1 MPFGRQTVIKLGY
14 RRTLPSAP
22 ARTVSLM
29 NTVALGELV
38 LTNAKIVLAD
48 RVFEGSVR
56 VDGGVITDISEST
69 RTGID
74 LDGDYLIPGLVELH
88 TDHLETH
95 YAPRPKV
102 RWNPVAAVQA
112 HDAQI
117 AASGIT
123 TVLDAIRVGLDEDTD
138 VSAEEIRIL
147 AGAIRAGS
155 DAGRLRADHHI
166 HLRCEVSAPDCLESF
181 QAIKDEPLVRLAS
194 LMDHAPGQRQFA
206 SMDAY
211 KVYYQGKTK
220 MSDAELDAFSER
232 RNRQSQAHSGP
243 NRRAIAQMCHD
254 RGIVLASHDDATRD
268 HVEEAVA
275 LGLHIAEFPTTI
287 EAAKASRQAGM
298 SILMGG
304 PNVVRGGSH
313 SGNVSARAL
322 AEHDLLDI
330 LSSDYIPFSM
340 LQSAFSLAENV
351 EGISLSKAIQLVTK
365 RPAEAAGFDDR
376 GEIAVGK
383 RADFV
388 HLRIE
393 DGIPIVLTVWRQGK
407 RVI

>member
-1 MPFGRQTVIKLGY
+1 
-14 RRTLPSAP
+14 
-22 ARTVSLM
+22 M
-29 NTVALGELV
+29 NTVTLGELV
-38 LTNAKIVLAD
+38 LTNARIVLANE
-48 RVFEGSVR
+48 VLEGSLR
-56 VDGGVITDISEST
+56 VDGGVITDIGAPS
-69 RTGID
+69 RTGLD

-95 YAPRPKV
+95 YAPRPRV

-123 TVLDAIRVGLDEDTD
+123 TVLDAIRIGLDEDTD
-138 VSAEEIRIL
+138 VSAEEMRIL
-147 AGAIRAGS
+147 AGAIRAGM
-155 DAGRLRADHHI
+155 DAGRLRAEHHI
-166 HLRCEVSAPDCLESF
+166 HLRCEVSAPDCLDSF
-181 QAIKDEPLVRLAS
+181 LAIKDDPLVRLAS

-206 SMDAY
+206 SLDAY

-220 MSDAELDAFSER
+220 MSDAELDAFTAR
-232 RNRQSQAHSGP
+232 RNAQSVAHSSKH
-243 NRRAIAQMCHD
+243 RRMISQLCHD
-254 RGIVLASHDDATRD
+254 QGIVLASHDDATRA
-268 HVEEAVA
+268 HVEEAVD
-275 LGLHIAEFPTTI
+275 LGLHIAEFPTTL
-287 EAAKASRQAGM
+287 EAARASRQAGL

-322 AEHDLLDI
+322 AEADLLDI

-340 LQSAFSLAENV
+340 LQSAFSLADNV
-351 EGISLSKAIQLVTK
+351 EGVSLSKAIQLVTK
-365 RPAEAAGFDDR
+365 RPAEAAGFHDR

-388 HLRIE
+388 HLRVE
-393 DGIPIVLTVWRQGK
+393 DGIPIVLTVWRQGQ

>member
-1 MPFGRQTVIKLGY
+1 
-14 RRTLPSAP
+14 
-22 ARTVSLM
+22 M

-38 LTNAKIVLAD
+38 LTNARIVLANE
-48 RVFEGSVR
+48 VLEGSVR
-56 VDGGVITDISEST
+56 VDGGIITDIGAPSRS
-69 RTGID
+69 GAS

-95 YAPRPKV
+95 YAPRPRV

-138 VSAEEIRIL
+138 VGASDMRIL
-147 AGAIRAGS
+147 SDAIAAGMR
-155 DAGRLRADHHI
+155 AGRLRAEHYV
-166 HLRCEVSAPDCLESF
+166 HLRCEVSAPDCMESF
-181 QAIKDEPLVRLAS
+181 ELHRNDPQVRLAS
-194 LMDHAPGQRQFA
+194 LMDHAPGQRQFT
-206 SMDAY
+206 SMDACRA
-211 KVYYQGKTK
+211 YYQGKRK
-220 MSDAELDAFSER
+220 MSDADFDAFVRR
-232 RNRQSQAHSGP
+232 RNEQSQAYAGP
-243 NRRAIAQMCHD
+243 TRRAIAEICNEK
-254 RGIVLASHDDATRD
+254 GIVLASHDDATRE
-268 HVEEAVA
+268 HVEEGEA
-275 LGLHIAEFPTTI
+275 LGMHIAEFPTTI

-298 SILMGG
+298 AILMGG

-322 AEHDLLDI
+322 AEADLLDI

-340 LQSAFSLAENV
+340 LQSAFSLADNV

-365 RPAEAAGFDDR
+365 RPAEAAGFNDR
-376 GEIAVGK
+376 GEIAIGK

-393 DGIPIVLTVWRQGK
+393 DGIPIVLTVWREGR

>member
-1 MPFGRQTVIKLGY
+1 
-14 RRTLPSAP
+14 
-22 ARTVSLM
+22 M

-38 LTNAKIVLAD
+38 LTNARIVLANE
-48 RVFEGSVR
+48 VLEGSIR
-56 VDGGVITDISEST
+56 VDGGVITDIGAPGRS
-69 RTGID
+69 GVD
-74 LDGDYLIPGLVELH
+74 LEGDYLIPGLVELH

-123 TVLDAIRVGLDEDTD
+123 TVLDAIRVGLDENSDMGATEMQTLMH
-138 VSAEEIRIL
+138 AIA
-147 AGAIRAGS
+147 AGTK
-155 DAGRLRADHHI
+155 AGRLRAEHHV

-181 QAIKDEPLVRLAS
+181 NLLKDDPQVRLAS

-211 KVYYQGKTK
+211 KVYYQGKLK
-220 MSDAELDAFSER
+220 MSDAALEDFTQR
-232 RNRQSQAHSGP
+232 RNAESRTYAGP
-243 NRRAIAQMCHD
+243 HRRAIAQACHD
-254 RGIVLASHDDATRD
+254 LGIVLASHDDATRD

-275 LGLHIAEFPTTI
+275 LGIDVAEFPTTI

-298 SILMGG
+298 AILMGG

-322 AEHDLLDI
+322 AEAGLLDI

-340 LQSAFSLAENV
+340 LQSAFSLAETV
-351 EGISLSKAIQLVTK
+351 EGISLAQAVQFVTK
-365 RPAEAAGFDDR
+365 RPAEAGGFHDR
-376 GEIAVGK
+376 GEIAIGK

-388 HLRIE
+388 HVRVE
-393 DGIPIVLTVWRQGK
+393 DDIPIVLTVWRQGR

>member
-1 MPFGRQTVIKLGY
+1 
-14 RRTLPSAP
+14 
-22 ARTVSLM
+22 M

-38 LTNAKIVLAD
+38 LTNARIVLANEVLD
-48 RVFEGSVR
+48 GSVR
-56 VDGGVITDISEST
+56 VDGGVITDIGTPS
-69 RTGID
+69 RTGVD

-95 YAPRPKV
+95 YAPRPRV

-138 VSAEEIRIL
+138 MATPDMRIL
-147 AGAIRAGS
+147 ADAIAAGMR
-155 DAGRLRADHHI
+155 AGRLRAEHHI
-166 HLRCEVSAPDCLESF
+166 HLRCEVSSPDCLEAF
-181 QAIKDEPLVRLAS
+181 DLFKDDPAVRLAS
-194 LMDHAPGQRQFA
+194 LMDHAPGQRQFT
-206 SMDAY
+206 SMDACRA
-211 KVYYQGKTK
+211 YYQGKKK
-220 MSDAELDAFSER
+220 MSDVDFADFVRR
-232 RNRQSQAHSGP
+232 RNEQSQAHAGP
-243 NRRAIAQMCHD
+243 TRRAIAEICNAK
-254 RGIVLASHDDATRD
+254 GIVLASHDDATRE
-268 HVEEAVA
+268 HVEEAEA
-275 LGLHIAEFPTTI
+275 LGMHIAEFPTTL
-287 EAAKASRQAGM
+287 ESAKASRQAGM
-298 SILMGG
+298 AILMGG

-322 AEHDLLDI
+322 AEADLLDI

-340 LQSAFSLAENV
+340 LQSAFSLADNV

-365 RPAEAAGFDDR
+365 RPAEAAGFADR
-376 GEIAVGK
+376 GEIAIGK

-388 HLRIE
+388 HVRVE
-393 DGIPIVLTVWRQGK
+393 DGIPIVLTVWRQGR

>member
-1 MPFGRQTVIKLGY
+1 
-14 RRTLPSAP
+14 
-22 ARTVSLM
+22 M
-29 NTVALGELV
+29 NTIALGDLV

-48 RVFEGSVR
+48 EVRQGSVR
-56 VDGGVITDISEST
+56 IDGGIITDIGTPS
-69 RTGID
+69 RTGLD

-123 TVLDAIRVGLDEDTD
+123 TVFDAIRVGLDENSDMGAT
-138 VSAEEIRIL
+138 EMGIL
-147 AGAIRAGS
+147 ANAIAAGTK
-155 DAGRLRADHHI
+155 AGRLRAEHHI

-181 QAIKDEPLVRLAS
+181 LAIKNDRQVRLAS

-211 KVYYQGKTK
+211 KTYYQGKLK
-220 MSDAELDAFSER
+220 MSDAALADFTAR
-232 RNRQSQAHSGP
+232 RTEESQTYAEPH
-243 NRRAIAQMCHD
+243 RRAIAAACNEM
-254 RGIVLASHDDATRD
+254 GIVLASHDDATRD
-268 HVEEAVA
+268 HVDEAVA
-275 LGLHIAEFPTTI
+275 LGIGVAEFPTTM
-287 EAAKASRQAGM
+287 EAALAARAAGM
-298 SILMGG
+298 AILMGG
-304 PNVVRGGSH
+304 PNMVRGGSH

-322 AEHDLLDI
+322 AEADLLDI

-340 LQSAFSLAENV
+340 LQSAFALAEVV
-351 EGISLSKAIQLVTK
+351 ESVSLPKAIQLVTK
-365 RPAEAAGFDDR
+365 RPAEAAGFNDR
-376 GEIAVGK
+376 GEIAPGK

-393 DGIPIVLTVWRQGK
+393 DGIPIVLTVWRQGR

>member
-1 MPFGRQTVIKLGY
+1 MAQT
-14 RRTLPSAP
+14 RTDTEEA
-22 ARTVSLM
+22 AAM
-29 NTVALGELV
+29 NSIAQGELV
-38 LTNAKIVLAD
+38 LTKARIVLANET
-48 RVFEGSVR
+48 FEGSVR
-56 VDGGVITDISEST
+56 VDGGIITDIGAPS
-69 RTGID
+69 RTGTD

-95 YAPRPKV
+95 YAPRPRV
-102 RWNPVAAVQA
+102 RWNPIAAVQA

-123 TVLDAIRVGLDEDTD
+123 TVLDAIRIGLDEQTD
-138 VSAEEIRIL
+138 IGAEDMRTL
-147 AGAIRAGS
+147 AAAIDAGNK
-155 DAGRLRADHHI
+155 AGRLRAEHQI

-181 QAIKDEPLVRLAS
+181 TAIKDDPQVRLAS

-206 SMDAY
+206 SLDAY
-211 KVYYQGKTK
+211 KAYYQGKTK
-220 MSDAELDAFSER
+220 MTDAQLDAFSDR
-232 RNRQSQAHSGP
+232 RNRQSQQFAGP
-243 NRRAIAQMCHD
+243 NRRAIAEICND
-254 RGIVLASHDDATRD
+254 KGIVLASHDDATRD

-275 LGLHIAEFPTTI
+275 LGIHVAEFPTTI
-287 EAAKASRQAGM
+287 EAARASRQAGM
-298 SILMGG
+298 AILMGG

-322 AEHDLLDI
+322 AEADLLDI

-340 LQSAFSLAENV
+340 LQSAFSLVDSV

-365 RPAEAAGFDDR
+365 RPAEAAGFSDR
-376 GEIAVGK
+376 GEIAIGK

-393 DGIPIVLTVWRQGK
+393 EGIPIVLTVWRQGR

>member
-1 MPFGRQTVIKLGY
+1 
-14 RRTLPSAP
+14 
-22 ARTVSLM
+22 M

-38 LTNAKIVLAD
+38 LTNARIVLAD
-48 RVFEGSVR
+48 TVLDGSVR
-56 VDGGVITDISEST
+56 VDGGIITDIGPSS
-69 RTGID
+69 RTGHD

-95 YAPRPKV
+95 FAPRPKV

-123 TVLDAIRVGLDEDTD
+123 TVLDALRVGMDEHADLGATEMKTLAD
-138 VSAEEIRIL
+138 AISAGN
-147 AGAIRAGS
+147 A
-155 DAGRLRADHHI
+155 AGRLRAEHHI

-181 QAIKDEPLVRLAS
+181 AVLQDDPQVRLAS

-206 SMDAY
+206 SADAY
-211 KVYYQGKTK
+211 RVYYQGKLK
-220 MSDAELDAFSER
+220 MSDAALDDFIQR
-232 RNRQSQAHSGP
+232 RNAESVAHAGP
-243 NRRAIAQMCHD
+243 HRRAIAEICRD
-254 RGIVLASHDDATRD
+254 KGIVIASHDDATRD
-268 HVEEAVA
+268 HVEEAVT
-275 LGLHIAEFPTTI
+275 LGTEVAEFPTTL

-298 SILMGG
+298 AILMGG

-322 AEHDLLDI
+322 AEADLLDI

-340 LQSAFSLAENV
+340 LQSAFSLADNV
-351 EGISLSKAIQLVTK
+351 EAISLARAIQMVTK
-365 RPAEAAGFDDR
+365 RPAEAAGFHDR
-376 GEIAVGK
+376 GEVAIGK

-388 HLRIE
+388 QVRVE
-393 DGIPIVLTVWRQGK
+393 DGIPIVRTVWRQGR

>member
-1 MPFGRQTVIKLGY
+1 
-14 RRTLPSAP
+14 
-22 ARTVSLM
+22 M

-38 LTNAKIVLAD
+38 LTNARVVLANEVLD
-48 RVFEGSVR
+48 GSVR
-56 VDGGVITDISEST
+56 VDGGIITDIGTPS
-69 RTGID
+69 RTGVG

-95 YAPRPKV
+95 YAPRPRV

-138 VSAEEIRIL
+138 IETSDMRVL
-147 AGAIRAGS
+147 ADAIAAGMH
-155 DAGRLRADHHI
+155 AGRLRAEHHI
-166 HLRCEVSAPDCLESF
+166 HLRCEVSAPDCMDAFELF
-181 QAIKDEPLVRLAS
+181 KDHPSVRLAS
-194 LMDHAPGQRQFA
+194 LMDHAPGQRQFT
-206 SMDAY
+206 SVDACRA
-211 KVYYQGKTK
+211 YYQGKKK
-220 MSDAELDAFSER
+220 MSDVDFDDFVRR
-232 RNRQSQAHSGP
+232 RNEQSQTFAGP
-243 NRRAIAQMCHD
+243 TRRAIAEICND
-254 RGIVLASHDDATRD
+254 KGIVLASHDDATRE
-268 HVEEAVA
+268 HVEEGEA
-275 LGLHIAEFPTTI
+275 LGMHIAEFPTTL

-298 SILMGG
+298 AILMGG

-313 SGNVSARAL
+313 SGNISARTL
-322 AEHDLLDI
+322 AEADLLDI

-340 LQSAFSLAENV
+340 LQSAFSLADNV
-351 EGISLSKAIQLVTK
+351 DGISLSKAIQLVTK
-365 RPAEAAGFDDR
+365 RPAEAAGFADR

-388 HLRIE
+388 HVRVE
-393 DGIPIVLTVWRQGK
+393 DGIPIVLTVWRQGR

>member
-1 MPFGRQTVIKLGY
+1 
-14 RRTLPSAP
+14 
-22 ARTVSLM
+22 M

-38 LTNAKIVLAD
+38 LTNARIVLANE
-48 RVFEGSVR
+48 VLEGSVR
-56 VDGGVITDISEST
+56 VDGGLITDVGAPSRS
-69 RTGID
+69 GVD

-123 TVLDAIRVGLDEDTD
+123 TVLDAIRVGLDENSDMGA
-138 VSAEEIRIL
+138 AEMLTL
-147 AGAIRAGS
+147 ANAIAAGTK
-155 DAGRLRADHHI
+155 AGRLRAEHHI

-181 QAIKDEPLVRLAS
+181 LLLKDDPQVRLAS

-211 KVYYQGKTK
+211 KTYYQGKLK
-220 MSDAELDAFSER
+220 MSDAALADFSER
-232 RNRQSQAHSGP
+232 RIAESTAHAGP
-243 NRRAIAQMCHD
+243 HRRAIAAACHEL
-254 RGIVLASHDDATRD
+254 GIVLASHDDATRD
-268 HVEEAVA
+268 HVEEALA
-275 LGLHIAEFPTTI
+275 LGIDVAEFPTTL
-287 EAAKASRQAGM
+287 EAAKASRAAGM
-298 SILMGG
+298 AILMGG

-322 AEHDLLDI
+322 AEADLLDI

-340 LQSAFSLAENV
+340 LQGAFALTDTMD
-351 EGISLSKAIQLVTK
+351 LFKAIQLVTK
-365 RPAEAAGFDDR
+365 RPAEAAGFHDR
-376 GEIAVGK
+376 GEIAIGK

-388 HLRIE
+388 HVRVE
-393 DGIPIVLTVWRQGK
+393 DGIPIVRTVWRQGQ

>member
-1 MPFGRQTVIKLGY
+1 
-14 RRTLPSAP
+14 
-22 ARTVSLM
+22 M
-29 NTVALGELV
+29 NTVNLGELV
-38 LTNAKIVLAD
+38 LTNARVVLANE
-48 RVFEGSVR
+48 VFEGSVR
-56 VDGGVITDISEST
+56 VDGGVITDIGAPSRS
-69 RTGID
+69 GVD

-102 RWNPVAAVQA
+102 RWNPIAAVQA

-123 TVLDAIRVGLDEDTD
+123 TVLDAIRIGLDEDTD
-138 VSAEEIRIL
+138 VSAEEMRVL
-147 AGAIRAGS
+147 AAAIRAGM
-155 DAGRLRADHHI
+155 DAGRLRAEHYI

-181 QAIKDEPLVRLAS
+181 LPMKDNPLVRLAS

-206 SMDAY
+206 SLDAY

-220 MSDAELDAFSER
+220 MSDAELDAFTLR
-232 RNRQSQAHSGP
+232 RNAQSQAHSGKH
-243 NRRAIAQMCHD
+243 RRAISEACHD
-254 RGIVLASHDDATRD
+254 LGIVLASHDDATRD
-268 HVEEAVA
+268 HVEEAVD
-275 LGLHIAEFPTTI
+275 LGLHIAEFPTTL
-287 EAAKASRQAGM
+287 EAARASRQAGL

-322 AEHDLLDI
+322 AEVGLLDI

-340 LQSAFSLAENV
+340 LQSAFSLADTV
-351 EGISLSKAIQLVTK
+351 DSISLPQAMQFVTK
-365 RPAEAAGFDDR
+365 RPAEAAGFQDR
-376 GEIAVGK
+376 GEVAIGK

-388 HLRIE
+388 QVRVE
-393 DGIPIVLTVWRQGK
+393 DGIPVVRTVWRQGR

>member
-1 MPFGRQTVIKLGY
+1 MQDRPE
-14 RRTLPSAP
+14 
-22 ARTVSLM
+22 M

-38 LTNAKIVLAD
+38 LTNARIVLANEVLD
-48 RVFEGSVR
+48 GSVR
-56 VDGGVITDISEST
+56 VDGGIITDIGAPSRS
-69 RTGID
+69 GID

-95 YAPRPKV
+95 DAPRPRV

-123 TVLDAIRVGLDEDTD
+123 TVLDAIRIGLDEDTD
-138 VSAEEIRIL
+138 VSAAEMRIL
-147 AGAIRAGS
+147 AGAIGAGMA
-155 DAGRLRADHHI
+155 AGRLRAEHHI
-166 HLRCEVSAPDCLESF
+166 HLRCEVSAPDCLDSF
-181 QAIKDEPLVRLAS
+181 LAIKDDPLVRLAS

-206 SMDAY
+206 SLDAY

-220 MSDAELDAFSER
+220 MTDAELDAFTAR
-232 RNRQSQAHSGP
+232 RNAQSMAHSGKH
-243 NRRAIAQMCHD
+243 RRAISQMCHD
-254 RGIVLASHDDATRD
+254 QGIVLASHDDATRD
-268 HVEEAVA
+268 HVEEAVE
-275 LGLHIAEFPTTI
+275 LGLHIAEFPTTL
-287 EAAKASRQAGM
+287 EAAKASRQAGLA
-298 SILMGG
+298 ILMGG
-304 PNVVRGGSH
+304 PNVVRGSSH

-322 AEHDLLDI
+322 AEADLLDI

-340 LQSAFSLAENV
+340 LQSAFSLADNV

-365 RPAEAAGFDDR
+365 RPAEAAGFHDR

-388 HLRIE
+388 HVRVE
-393 DGIPIVLTVWRQGK
+393 DGIPIVLTVWRQGR

>member
-1 MPFGRQTVIKLGY
+1 
-14 RRTLPSAP
+14 
-22 ARTVSLM
+22 M

-38 LTNAKIVLAD
+38 LTNARIVLAD
-48 RVFEGSVR
+48 TVLDGSVR
-56 VDGGVITDISEST
+56 VDGGIITDIGPSS
-69 RTGID
+69 RTGHD

-95 YAPRPKV
+95 FAPRPKV

-123 TVLDAIRVGLDEDTD
+123 TVLDALRVGMDEHADLGATEMKTLAD
-138 VSAEEIRIL
+138 AISAGN
-147 AGAIRAGS
+147 A
-155 DAGRLRADHHI
+155 AGRLRAEHHI

-181 QAIKDEPLVRLAS
+181 AVLQDDPQVRLAS

-206 SMDAY
+206 SADAY
-211 KVYYQGKTK
+211 RVYYQGKLK
-220 MSDAELDAFSER
+220 MSDAALDDFIQR
-232 RNRQSQAHSGP
+232 RNAESIAHAGP
-243 NRRAIAQMCHD
+243 HRRAIAEICRD
-254 RGIVLASHDDATRD
+254 RGIVIASHDDATRD
-268 HVEEAVA
+268 HVEEAVT
-275 LGLHIAEFPTTI
+275 LGTEVAEFPTTL

-298 SILMGG
+298 AILMGG

-322 AEHDLLDI
+322 AEADLLDI

-340 LQSAFSLAENV
+340 LQSAFSLADNV
-351 EGISLSKAIQLVTK
+351 EAISLARAIQMVTK
-365 RPAEAAGFDDR
+365 RPAEAAGFHDR
-376 GEIAVGK
+376 GEVAIGK

-388 HLRIE
+388 QVRVE
-393 DGIPIVLTVWRQGK
+393 DGIPIVRTVWRQGR

>member
-1 MPFGRQTVIKLGY
+1 
-14 RRTLPSAP
+14 
-22 ARTVSLM
+22 M

-38 LTNAKIVLAD
+38 LTNARIVLANEVLD
-48 RVFEGSVR
+48 GSVR
-56 VDGGVITDISEST
+56 VDGGIITDIGAPS
-69 RTGID
+69 RRGID

-95 YAPRPKV
+95 YAPRPRV

-123 TVLDAIRVGLDEDTD
+123 TVLDAIRIGLDEDTD
-138 VSAEEIRIL
+138 VSAAEMRIL
-147 AGAIRAGS
+147 AGAIGAGMA
-155 DAGRLRADHHI
+155 AGRLRAEHHI
-166 HLRCEVSAPDCLESF
+166 HLRCEVSAPDCLDSF
-181 QAIKDEPLVRLAS
+181 LAIKDDPLVRLAS

-206 SMDAY
+206 SLDAY

-220 MSDAELDAFSER
+220 MTDAELDAFTAR
-232 RNRQSQAHSGP
+232 RNAQSMAHSGKH
-243 NRRAIAQMCHD
+243 RRAISQMCHD
-254 RGIVLASHDDATRD
+254 QGIVLASHDDATRD
-268 HVEEAVA
+268 HVEEAVE
-275 LGLHIAEFPTTI
+275 LGLHIAEFPTTL
-287 EAAKASRQAGM
+287 EAAKASRQAGLA
-298 SILMGG
+298 ILMGG
-304 PNVVRGGSH
+304 PNVVRGSSH

-322 AEHDLLDI
+322 AEADLLDI

-340 LQSAFSLAENV
+340 LQSAFSLADNV

-365 RPAEAAGFDDR
+365 RPAEAAGFHDR

-388 HLRIE
+388 HVRVE
-393 DGIPIVLTVWRQGK
+393 DGIPIVLTVWRQGR

>member
-1 MPFGRQTVIKLGY
+1 
-14 RRTLPSAP
+14 
-22 ARTVSLM
+22 M

-38 LTNAKIVLAD
+38 LTNARIVLANEVLD
-48 RVFEGSVR
+48 GSVR
-56 VDGGVITDISEST
+56 VDGGVITDIGTPS
-69 RTGID
+69 RTGVD

-95 YAPRPKV
+95 YAPRPRV

-138 VSAEEIRIL
+138 MVTPDMRIL
-147 AGAIRAGS
+147 ADAIAAGMR
-155 DAGRLRADHHI
+155 AGRLRAEHHI
-166 HLRCEVSAPDCLESF
+166 HLRCEVSSPDCLEAF
-181 QAIKDEPLVRLAS
+181 ELFKDDPSVRLAS
-194 LMDHAPGQRQFA
+194 LMDHAPGQRQFT
-206 SMDAY
+206 SVDACRA
-211 KVYYQGKTK
+211 YYQGKKK
-220 MSDAELDAFSER
+220 MSDVDFADFVRR
-232 RNRQSQAHSGP
+232 RNEQSQAHAGP
-243 NRRAIAQMCHD
+243 TRRAIAEICNAK
-254 RGIVLASHDDATRD
+254 GIVLASHDDATRE
-268 HVEEAVA
+268 HVEEAEA
-275 LGLHIAEFPTTI
+275 LGMHIAEFPTTL
-287 EAAKASRQAGM
+287 ESAKASRQAGM
-298 SILMGG
+298 AILMGG

-322 AEHDLLDI
+322 AEADLLDI

-340 LQSAFSLAENV
+340 LQSAFSLADNV

-365 RPAEAAGFDDR
+365 RPAEAAGFADR
-376 GEIAVGK
+376 GEIAIGK

-388 HLRIE
+388 HVRVE
-393 DGIPIVLTVWRQGK
+393 DGIPIVLTVWRQGR

>member
-1 MPFGRQTVIKLGY
+1 MQDRHE
-14 RRTLPSAP
+14 
-22 ARTVSLM
+22 M

-38 LTNAKIVLAD
+38 LTNARIVLANE
-48 RVFEGSVR
+48 VLEGSVR
-56 VDGGVITDISEST
+56 VDGGIITDIGAPSRS
-69 RTGID
+69 GVD

-123 TVLDAIRVGLDEDTD
+123 TVLDAIRIGLDEDTD
-138 VSAEEIRIL
+138 VSAAEMRVM
-147 AGAIRAGS
+147 AGAIRAGM
-155 DAGRLRADHHI
+155 DAGRLRAEHYI
-166 HLRCEVSAPDCLESF
+166 HLRCEVSAPDCLDSF
-181 QAIKDEPLVRLAS
+181 LAIKDDKLVRLAS

-206 SMDAY
+206 SLDAY

-220 MSDAELDAFSER
+220 MSDAELDAFTAR
-232 RNRQSQAHSGP
+232 RNAQSLAHSGKH
-243 NRRAIAQMCHD
+243 RRQISQMCHD
-254 RGIVLASHDDATRD
+254 QGIVLASHDDATRA
-268 HVEEAVA
+268 HVEEAVD
-275 LGLHIAEFPTTI
+275 LGLHIAEFPTTL
-287 EAAKASRQAGM
+287 EAARASRQAGL

-322 AEHDLLDI
+322 AEADLLDI

-340 LQSAFSLAENV
+340 LQSAFSLADNV
-351 EGISLSKAIQLVTK
+351 EAISLSKAIQLVTK
-365 RPAEAAGFDDR
+365 RPAEAAGFHDR

-388 HLRIE
+388 HLRVE
-393 DGIPIVLTVWRQGK
+393 DGIPVVLTVWRQGR

>member
-1 MPFGRQTVIKLGY
+1 
-14 RRTLPSAP
+14 
-22 ARTVSLM
+22 M

-38 LTNAKIVLAD
+38 LTNARIVLANEVLD
-48 RVFEGSVR
+48 GSVR
-56 VDGGVITDISEST
+56 VDGGVITDIGTPS
-69 RTGID
+69 RTGVD

-95 YAPRPKV
+95 YAPRPRV

-138 VSAEEIRIL
+138 MVTPDMRIL
-147 AGAIRAGS
+147 ADAIAAGMR
-155 DAGRLRADHHI
+155 AGRLRAEHHI
-166 HLRCEVSAPDCLESF
+166 HLRCEVSSPDCLEAF
-181 QAIKDEPLVRLAS
+181 ELFKDDPAVRLAS
-194 LMDHAPGQRQFA
+194 LMDHAPGQRQFT
-206 SMDAY
+206 SMDACRA
-211 KVYYQGKTK
+211 YYQGKKK
-220 MSDAELDAFSER
+220 MSDVDFADFVRR
-232 RNRQSQAHSGP
+232 RNEQSQAHAGP
-243 NRRAIAQMCHD
+243 TRRAIAEICNAK
-254 RGIVLASHDDATRD
+254 GIVLASHDDATRE
-268 HVEEAVA
+268 HVEEAEA
-275 LGLHIAEFPTTI
+275 LGMHIAEFPTTL
-287 EAAKASRQAGM
+287 ESAKASRQAGM
-298 SILMGG
+298 AILMGG

-322 AEHDLLDI
+322 AEADLLDI

-340 LQSAFSLAENV
+340 LQSAFSLADNV

-365 RPAEAAGFDDR
+365 RPAEAAGFADR
-376 GEIAVGK
+376 GEIAIGK

-388 HLRIE
+388 HVRVE
-393 DGIPIVLTVWRQGK
+393 DGIPIVLTVWRQGR

>member
-1 MPFGRQTVIKLGY
+1 MNVE
-14 RRTLPSAP
+14 A
-22 ARTVSLM
+22 AAM
-29 NTVALGELV
+29 NTIALGELV
-38 LTNAKIVLAD
+38 LTNARIVLAD
-48 RVFEGSVR
+48 EVFEGSVR
-56 VDGGVITDISEST
+56 VDGGVITDIGAPSRS
-69 RTGID
+69 GID
-74 LDGDYLIPGLVELH
+74 LGGDYLIPGLVELH

-123 TVLDAIRVGLDEDTD
+123 TVLDAIRIGLDEDTD
-138 VSAEEIRIL
+138 ISAEDMRTL
-147 AGAIRAGS
+147 ASAISAGML
-155 DAGRLRADHHI
+155 AGRLRAEHHI
-166 HLRCEVSAPDCLESF
+166 HLRCEVSAPDCLDSF
-181 QAIKDEPLVRLAS
+181 LAIKDNPLVRLAS

-206 SMDAY
+206 SLDAY

-220 MSDAELDAFSER
+220 MSDAELDAFTQR
-232 RNRQSQAHSGP
+232 RNAQSQLFAGKH
-243 NRRAIAQMCHD
+243 RRAIAEMCHD
-254 RGIVLASHDDATRD
+254 NGTVLASHDDATRD

-275 LGLHIAEFPTTI
+275 LGIHVAEFPTTI

-298 SILMGG
+298 AILMGG

-322 AEHDLLDI
+322 AEADLLDI

-340 LQSAFSLAENV
+340 LQSAFALVGAV
-351 EGISLSKAIQLVTK
+351 EGISLSKAVQLVTK
-365 RPAEAAGFDDR
+365 RPAEAAGFKDR
-376 GEIAVGK
+376 GEIAIGK

-388 HLRIE
+388 HLRLE
-393 DGIPIVLTVWRQGK
+393 EEIPIVQTVWRQGR

>member
-1 MPFGRQTVIKLGY
+1 
-14 RRTLPSAP
+14 
-22 ARTVSLM
+22 M
-29 NTVALGELV
+29 NSVALGELV
-38 LTNAKIVLAD
+38 LTNARIVLANE
-48 RVFEGSVR
+48 VLEGSVR
-56 VDGGVITDISEST
+56 VDGGVITDIGTPS
-69 RTGID
+69 RTGTD

-123 TVLDAIRVGLDEDTD
+123 TVLDAIRIGLDEQTD
-138 VSAEEIRIL
+138 IGAEDMRTL
-147 AGAIRAGS
+147 AGAIRAGNE
-155 DAGRLRADHHI
+155 AGRLRAEHFI
-166 HLRCEVSAPDCLESF
+166 HLRCEVSAPDCLDSF
-181 QAIKDEPLVRLAS
+181 LAIIDDPQVRLAS

-206 SMDAY
+206 SLDAY
-211 KVYYQGKTK
+211 KAYYQGKTK
-220 MSDAELDAFSER
+220 MSDAQLDEFSER
-232 RNRQSQAHSGP
+232 RNRQSQTHAGP
-243 NRRAIAQMCHD
+243 FRRAIADICHD
-254 RGIVLASHDDATRD
+254 KGIVLASHDDATRA
-268 HVEEAVA
+268 HVEEAVD
-275 LGLHIAEFPTTI
+275 LGLHIAEFPTTL
-287 EAAKASRQAGM
+287 EAARASRQAGM

-313 SGNVSARAL
+313 SGNVSARVL
-322 AEHDLLDI
+322 AEADLLDI

-351 EGISLSKAIQLVTK
+351 EGISLPKAVQLVTK
-365 RPAEAAGFDDR
+365 RPAEAGGFSDR
-376 GEIAVGK
+376 GEIEVGK

-393 DGIPIVLTVWRQGK
+393 DGIPIVLTVYREGR

>member
-1 MPFGRQTVIKLGY
+1 
-14 RRTLPSAP
+14 
-22 ARTVSLM
+22 M
-29 NTVALGELV
+29 NSMALGDLV
-38 LTNAKIVLAD
+38 LTNARIVLAD
-48 RVFEGSVR
+48 EVLEGSVR
-56 VDGGVITDISEST
+56 VDSGMIIDIASPG
-69 RTGID
+69 RTGLD

-102 RWNPVAAVQA
+102 RWNPIAAVQA

-123 TVLDAIRVGLDEDTD
+123 TVLDAIRVGMDEHADIGA
-138 VSAEEIRIL
+138 AELRIL
-147 AGAIRAGS
+147 ADAIAAGTK
-155 DAGRLRADHHI
+155 AGRLRAEHYV

-181 QAIKDEPLVRLAS
+181 LLIKDDPQIRLAS

-206 SMDAY
+206 SLESY
-211 KVYYQGKTK
+211 KTYYQGKLK
-220 MSDAELDAFSER
+220 MSDAALEEFTQR
-232 RNRQSQAHSGP
+232 RNAESQAYSGKH
-243 NRRAIAQMCHD
+243 RRAIAEICAEK
-254 RGIVLASHDDATRD
+254 GIVLASHDDATRA
-268 HVEEAVA
+268 HVEEAEA
-275 LGLHIAEFPTTI
+275 LGTHIAEFPTTV
-287 EAAKASRQAGM
+287 EAARASRQAGM

-322 AEHDLLDI
+322 AEADLLDI

-340 LQSAFSLAENV
+340 LQSAFALAEQLD
-351 EGISLSKAIQLVTK
+351 GYPLSKAIQLVTK
-365 RPAEAAGFDDR
+365 RPAEAAGFTDR
-376 GEIAVGK
+376 GEISVGK

-393 DGIPIVLTVWRQGK
+393 DGIPIVLTVWRQGR

>member
-1 MPFGRQTVIKLGY
+1 
-14 RRTLPSAP
+14 
-22 ARTVSLM
+22 M
-29 NTVALGELV
+29 NTVALGDLV
-38 LTNAKIVLAD
+38 LTNARIVLANE
-48 RVFEGSVR
+48 VLEGSVR
-56 VDGGVITDISEST
+56 VDGGIITDVGTPT
-69 RTGID
+69 RTGMD

-123 TVLDAIRVGLDEDTD
+123 TVLDAIRVGIDEHADMG
-138 VSAEEIRIL
+138 AEELRIL
-147 AGAIRAGS
+147 ATAIAAGTA
-155 DAGRLRADHHI
+155 AGRLRAEHYV

-181 QAIKDEPLVRLAS
+181 LAIKDDPQIRLAS

-206 SMDAY
+206 SRDAY
-211 KVYYQGKTK
+211 KVYYQGKLK
-220 MSDAELDAFSER
+220 MSDAALEEFTQR
-232 RNRQSQAHSGP
+232 RNVESQTYAGKH
-243 NRRAIAQMCHD
+243 RRAIAEICAEK
-254 RGIVLASHDDATRD
+254 GIVLASHDDATRD

-275 LGLHIAEFPTTI
+275 LGTHIAEFPTTV

-298 SILMGG
+298 FILMGG

-322 AEHDLLDI
+322 AEADLLDI

-340 LQSAFSLAENV
+340 LQSAFSLAGGP
-351 EGISLSKAIQLVTK
+351 EGIDLPKAVQLVTK
-365 RPAEAAGFDDR
+365 RPAEAAGFADR
-376 GEIAVGK
+376 GEIAIGK

-393 DGIPIVLTVWRQGK
+393 DGIPIVLTVWRQGR

>member
-1 MPFGRQTVIKLGY
+1 
-14 RRTLPSAP
+14 
-22 ARTVSLM
+22 M

-38 LTNAKIVLAD
+38 LTNARIVLANE
-48 RVFEGSVR
+48 VLEGSIR
-56 VDGGVITDISEST
+56 VDGGVITDIGAPGRS
-69 RTGID
+69 GVD
-74 LDGDYLIPGLVELH
+74 LEGDYLIPGLVELH

-123 TVLDAIRVGLDEDTD
+123 TVLDAIRVGLDENSDMGATEMQTLMH
-138 VSAEEIRIL
+138 AIA
-147 AGAIRAGS
+147 AGTK
-155 DAGRLRADHHI
+155 AGRLRAEHHV

-181 QAIKDEPLVRLAS
+181 NLLKDDPQVRLAS

-211 KVYYQGKTK
+211 KVYYQGKLK
-220 MSDAELDAFSER
+220 MSDAALEDFTQR
-232 RNRQSQAHSGP
+232 RNAESRTYAGP
-243 NRRAIAQMCHD
+243 HRRAIAQACHD
-254 RGIVLASHDDATRD
+254 LGIVLASHDDATRD

-275 LGLHIAEFPTTI
+275 LGIDVAEFPTTI

-298 SILMGG
+298 AILMGG

-322 AEHDLLDI
+322 AEAGLLDI

-340 LQSAFSLAENV
+340 LQSAFSLAETV
-351 EGISLSKAIQLVTK
+351 EGISLAQAVQFVTK
-365 RPAEAAGFDDR
+365 RPAEAGGFHDR
-376 GEIAVGK
+376 GEIAIGK

-388 HLRIE
+388 HVRVE
-393 DGIPIVLTVWRQGK
+393 DGIPIVLTVWRQGR